1 MFGPR
6 IWSFFGSKP
15 FVDEDH
21 PGAGVST
28 AQGVAIP
35 EGRRGCNAAE
45 AAAGGS
51 WEAWGQQKWRLTHG
65 YGSIPINTIISGMN
79 IHKSQLFWCEQKGYK
94 VLTHCHI
101 ENERWTTKNC
111 DFTRKLGGSTGWG
124 VVCARQKWVVCARQT
139 LVVCARYFC
148 VILSLYLCNMI
159 LVVFFFTSSHN
170 SSLCVFFLT
179 SLCGVFVF
187 RLVFRA
193 FSSFSSCVAPPLT
206 QLHPSC
212 LTQCRQLISHNSSP
226 LTTYITHLTQLI
238 SHNST
243 HTTHLT
249 QLISLNS
256 SHTTQLTQELLS
268 CSIWW
273 SCFRV
278 LSLNFTQVLSQNSS
292 HNSHNSSHTTPL
304 ISQLTQ
310 LISHNSPQPNPKWL
324 RQVMFWIHGSH
335 PCSQHQWC
343 FCPPPTPPTK
353 AYMAGTQH
361 QCARM
366 TALCARMTRFLC
378 ARMTRLQCAHIPT

>member
-159 LVVFFFTSSHN
+159 LLVVFFFTSSHN

-193 FSSFSSCVAPPLT
+193 FSSFSSC
-206 QLHPSC
+206 SS
-212 LTQCRQLISHNSSP
+212 SHSTSP
-226 LTTYITHLTQLI
+226 KL
-238 SHNST
+238 SHT
-243 HTTHLT
+243 MHTTHLT
-249 QLISLNS
+249 QLSSHNLHNS
-256 SHTTQLTQELLS
+256 SHTTH
-268 CSIWW
+268 
-273 SCFRV
+273 
-278 LSLNFTQVLSQNSS
+278 LSQL
-292 HNSHNSSHTTPL
+292 NSHNSSHSTHLTQLIPHNSTHSRAAFVWHLVELLSCPLTELHPSSFTKL

-310 LISHNSPQPNPKWL
+310 LISHNS
-324 RQVMFWIHGSH
+324 SH
-335 PCSQHQWC
+335 LTTHTTHLTQL
-343 FCPPPTPPTK
+343 PPTK
-353 AYMAGTQH
+353 
-361 QCARM
+361 
-366 TALCARMTRFLC
+366 
-378 ARMTRLQCAHIPT
+378 P